1 MKTHYYT
8 KDIVDICDS
17 EHLTVDEIFKR
28 VKEMYPEAG
37 KSSIYRNVEELVTEG
52 LLKKVTGVGKKSY
65 FERNKWVH
73 IHLVDKNT
81 WLIIDLDETVI
92 LPELP
97 AWFKAESIDLKVFG
111 EFV

>member
-8 KDIVDICDS
+8 KDIINLCDDK
-17 EHLTVDEIFKR
+17 HLTVDEIFSK
-28 VKEMYPEAG
+28 VKEIHPEAG
-37 KSSIYRNVEELVTEG
+37 MSSIYRNVEELVEEW
-52 LLKKVTGVGKKSY
+52 LLKKVTWVGKKAF
-65 FERNKWVH
+65 FEKYKWDH

-97 AWFKAESIDLKVFG
+97 IWFKAESIDLKVFG